1 MQWICSEVKE
11 KLQSKCKDKI
21 FDTQKEASE
30 DFAADA
36 MLSELCTDDAQ
47 VLCEDVK
54 AGGGRVQACLRTKR
68 PQLSWDCQ
76 EELFRKEVEDAD
88 DLRLNPT
95 LLRLCSKD
103 KKKFCGGA
111 CVGGVFA
118 CERRAALLTHQQ
130 GGLLVRRV
138 ARTPTLHTVKQTA
151 ALQACPMQCTAGRA
165 WHPAARVVSAACGHL
180 TIGVV
185 STCGVV

>member
-1 MQWICSEVKE
+1 VKE
-11 KLQSKCKDKI
+11 KLQSKCKEKI
-21 FDTQKEASE
+21 FQTQLEAAD

-103 KKKFCGGA
+103 KKKFCAGT
-111 CVGGVFA
+111 CEDDVCA
-118 CERRAALLTHQQ
+118 CESMAASLTTKHFTVVAK
-130 GGLLVRRV
+130 GGTNAHSDKLCE
-138 ARTPTLHTVKQTA
+138 TA
-151 ALQACPMQCTAGRA
+151 AL
-165 WHPAARVVSAACGHL
+165 PAR
-180 TIGVV
+180 
-185 STCGVV
+185 